1 MVQVEIWSDVVCP
14 WCYIGKRKFEAALAS
29 FAHRDEVTVEWR
41 SYELDP
47 GAPVRR
53 DLPMVELLQKKYS
66 MTEEQARAANDRV
79 TAAAAGVGLEYHLD
93 QAASGNTFD
102 AHRLIH
108 LAAAHGRGDA
118 MKERLMAAYF
128 TEGAAIGETATLER
142 LAADVG
148 LDAGAVHSTLAGD
161 AYADAVRHDERQAVD
176 LGVNGVPFFVVDR
189 TYGIS
194 GAQEPEVILGA
205 LERAWSDAH
214 PEPAL
219 IDLAPGTDPG
229 ASCDDGACAV

>member
-1 MVQVEIWSDVVCP
+1 MQVEIWSDVVCP

-29 FAHRDEVTVEWR
+29 FEHRDEVTVDWR

-47 GAPVRR
+47 GAPARR
-53 DLPMVELLQKKYS
+53 DLPMLELLQKKYS

-79 TAAAAGVGLEYHLD
+79 TAVAAGVGLDYHLD
-93 QAASGNTFD
+93 QAAMGNTFD

-108 LAAAHGRGDA
+108 LAATHGKGDA

-128 TEGAAIGETATLER
+128 TEGAAVGETATLEQ
-142 LAADVG
+142 LAGDIG
-148 LDAGAVHSTLAGD
+148 LDAGEVAAVLAGD
-161 AYADAVRHDERQAVD
+161 AYAEAVRDDERQAAA

-189 TYGIS
+189 AYGVS
-194 GAQEPEVILGA
+194 GAQDPEVILGA

-219 IDLAPGTDPG
+219 LDVTPDADGG